1 MTTFSTG
8 AKCGWWKH
16 PDLGAEFFDVV
27 KFVIWEYIIHSKN
40 LNAHS
45 THLGKTYGKMRQVKQ
60 EKFNDAVD
68 DYAVNLA
75 RGSMSLMV
83 LQGPGMLSKF
93 PFFKHIT
100 FP

>member
-1 MTTFSTG
+1 MTTFRTG

-27 KFVIWEYIIHSKN
+27 KSVIWEDIIYYKN

-45 THLGKTYGKMRQVKQ
+45 KHLGKTYGKIRHVKQ
-60 EKFNDAVD
+60 EQVQELLE

-83 LQGPGMLSKF
+83 LQGPGMLS
-93 PFFKHIT
+93 
-100 FP
+100 